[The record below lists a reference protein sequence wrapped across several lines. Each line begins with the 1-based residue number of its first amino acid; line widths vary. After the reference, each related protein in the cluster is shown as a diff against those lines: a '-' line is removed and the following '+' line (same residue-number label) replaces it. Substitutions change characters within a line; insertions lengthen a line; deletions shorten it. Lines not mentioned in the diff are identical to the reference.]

1 MLPKKTLIGYKLN
14 DALLELSNEKEII
27 VNVTKSPNI
36 NISDVANR
44 YNHIVV
50 KHTED
55 ENNVY
60 LTVSYFK

>member
-27 VNVTKSPNI
+27 VNVTKSPNV
-36 NISDVANR
+36 NISGVTNC